1 MDATGLTRKQLDALS
16 FKLAP
21 MLAYLQ
27 RLEARM
33 QQRHFPASDPLL
45 TSTREAIE
53 RMQRV
58 MEVVHTLAVT
68 MNEPGYFVGYEYRR
82 DQRERRNE

>member
-1 MDATGLTRKQLDALS
+1 MDSSQLSRKQLDALS

-45 TSTREAIE
+45 TSTQQAIE

-68 MNEPGYFVGYEYRR
+68 MNEPGYFIGYEYRR
-82 DQRERRNE
+82 GKDERRNV